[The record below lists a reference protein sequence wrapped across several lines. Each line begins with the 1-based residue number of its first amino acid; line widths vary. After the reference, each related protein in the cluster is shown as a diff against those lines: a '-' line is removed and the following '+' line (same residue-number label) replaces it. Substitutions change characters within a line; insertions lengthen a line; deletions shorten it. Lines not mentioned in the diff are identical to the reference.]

1 MTLNEAKK
9 KIKLFAK
16 RQATRLKVLFI
27 VEFLKDFSRRG
38 EQQNRAG
45 FQNQ

>member
-16 RQATRLKVLFI
+16 RQAIRLKVLFI
-27 VEFLKDFSRRG
+27 VEFLRLHYERG
-38 EQQNRAG
+38 TTKL
-45 FQNQ
+45 